1 MKYIFLLFMLLPI
14 AGQVYISWQIWN
26 ILPLSTPFKISV
38 VVLMVLPFF
47 TFFFSM
53 SGQLD
58 KLPMSLAT
66 ILYEMGTAWLII
78 LLYLVILFLLLNVGT
93 VLHLIPSSF
102 THNSIIGSLS
112 IFFSMVVLFT
122 YANIHYNNKKKV
134 EITLTSEKK
143 VSKPMKVVLIS
154 DMHLGYHNKRSDLH
168 RWINLINKENP
179 DAILIAGDI
188 VDRSVRPILEEHTA
202 EEFKNLN
209 APVYA
214 IYGNHDYYTGIT
226 SDKKFCEDAGIHILQ
241 DSIVYIGDLA
251 IVGRDDR
258 TNPQRKSLSEVM
270 QNIDRSK
277 YIIELDH
284 QPYHLE
290 EAEQNKVDFEFAGHT
305 HYGQVWP
312 LSWITDAIYEDAFG
326 PHQRGNTYY
335 YVSSGLGIWGAK
347 FRIGTQSE
355 YIVATIK

>member
-143 VSKPMKVVLIS
+143 VS
-154 DMHLGYHNKRSDLH
+154 
-168 RWINLINKENP
+168 
-179 DAILIAGDI
+179 AICI
-188 VDRSVRPILEEHTA
+188 
-202 EEFKNLN
+202 
-209 APVYA
+209 
-214 IYGNHDYYTGIT
+214 
-226 SDKKFCEDAGIHILQ
+226 
-241 DSIVYIGDLA
+241 
-251 IVGRDDR
+251 
-258 TNPQRKSLSEVM
+258 
-270 QNIDRSK
+270 
-277 YIIELDH
+277 
-284 QPYHLE
+284 
-290 EAEQNKVDFEFAGHT
+290 
-305 HYGQVWP
+305 
-312 LSWITDAIYEDAFG
+312 
-326 PHQRGNTYY
+326 
-335 YVSSGLGIWGAK
+335 
-347 FRIGTQSE
+347 
-355 YIVATIK
+355 